1 MTSKSIYGC
10 GLIMLDTLCEEF
22 GIITYGEFSGISEN
36 YSNFGFNLGMNLYSC
51 LRSDYGKST
60 EIQ

>member
-1 MTSKSIYGC
+1 
-10 GLIMLDTLCEEF
+10 MLDTLCEEF